1 MSHHRPVTPPDPH
14 GQPLSDPYD
23 FSLILGGPLYQL
35 WSRAHLG
42 DINAHIRRRILIL
55 SGLCWLP
62 LLLLCGWEGTLLQG
76 VAVPFLLDIETHV
89 RFLICVSLLVYAELI
104 VHQRIRL
111 IVRQFIERGLIS
123 PLSLPRFHDAIQGAM
138 RWRNSIPVEVG
149 LILFVFS
156 MGYFIR
162 IHTFVLQSSTW
173 YATIHE
179 GNVALT
185 LPGFWFF
192 WVSNPL
198 IQFLIL
204 RWFYRILIWTRFLWQ
219 VSRIRLDLIPTHPDR
234 NCGLG
239 FLGASAYAYAPLLT
253 AFGAQLAGFIANRI
267 FYDAAVLTAYK
278 PEIILL
284 AGFGLLLV
292 LAPLSVFAPRIMAAK
307 RQGLREYGALAAEY
321 SRSFER
327 RWLRTADRDG
337 ESLLGAADIQSLA
350 DLANA
355 YAVIKEVRPMPFSR
369 DMFLQ
374 LILAAVVPFLPL
386 LLTLFPFDVLLDRL
400 VGVIF

>member
-1 MSHHRPVTPPDPH
+1 MSNHKPVTPSEPLSP
-14 GQPLSDPYD
+14 PLSDPYN

-35 WSRAHLG
+35 WNRAHLG
-42 DINAHIRRRILIL
+42 DIKAHIRRRILVL

-62 LLLLCGWEGTLLQG
+62 LLLLCGWEGSLWQG
-76 VAVPFLLDIETHV
+76 VSVPFLLDVETHV
-89 RFLICVSLLVYAELI
+89 RFLLCVSLLIYAELI

-111 IVRQFIERGLIS
+111 IVRQFIDRGLVA
-123 PLSLPRFHDAIQGAM
+123 PAVLPRFHDAIRSAM
-138 RWRNSIPVEVG
+138 AWRNSIPVEVG

-162 IHTFVLQSSTW
+162 TNTFTLQSSTW
-173 YATIHE
+173 YATMGE
-179 GNVALT
+179 GSMTLT
-185 LPGFWFF
+185 LPGYWFF

-198 IQFLIL
+198 IQFLIF

-219 VSRIRLDLIPTHPDR
+219 VSRIRLELLPTHPDR

-239 FLGASAYAYAPLLT
+239 FLGASAYAYSPLLS

-284 AGFGLLLV
+284 AGFGLVLV
-292 LAPLSVFAPRIMAAK
+292 LAPLSVFAPHILAAK

-321 SRSFER
+321 SRSFEQ
-327 RWLRTADRDG
+327 RWLRTADREG

-350 DLANA
+350 DLGNA
-355 YAVIKEVRPMPFSR
+355 YTVIKEVRPLPFSR

-374 LILAAVVPFLPL
+374 LVLAIIVPFAPL

-400 VGVIF
+400 IGVIF

>member
-1 MSHHRPVTPPDPH
+1 MSHHKPVAPPDPLSP
-14 GQPLSDPYD
+14 QLSDPAN

-42 DINAHIRRRILIL
+42 DIEAHIRRRILIL
-55 SGLCWLP
+55 CGICWLP
-62 LLLLCGWEGTLLQG
+62 LLLLYGWEGSLLQG

-89 RFLICVSLLVYAELI
+89 RFLICVSLLVFAELI
-104 VHQRIRL
+104 VHQRIRG
-111 IVRQFIERGLIS
+111 IVSQFVERGLID
-123 PLSLPRFHDAIQGAM
+123 PLSMPRFHEAIRSAM
-138 RWRNSIPVEVG
+138 SWRNSIPVEIG

-162 IHTFVLQSSTW
+162 TSTFVLNSSTW
-173 YATIHE
+173 YATLQE
-179 GNVALT
+179 GHVSLT

-192 WVSNPL
+192 WVSNPI
-198 IQFLIL
+198 IQFLLL
-204 RWFYRILIWTRFLWQ
+204 RWLYRILIWARFLWQ
-219 VSRIRLDLIPTHPDR
+219 VSRIPLVLMPTHPDR

-239 FLGASAYAYAPLLT
+239 FLGGSAYAYSPLLT
-253 AFGAQLAGFIANRI
+253 ALGAQLAGFIANRI
-267 FYDAAVLTAYK
+267 FHDAAVLTAYK

-292 LAPLSVFAPRIMAAK
+292 LAPLAVFTPHILKAK

-321 SRSFER
+321 SRSFEH

-337 ESLLGAADIQSLA
+337 ETLLGAADIQSLA
-350 DLANA
+350 DLGNA
-355 YAVIKEVRPMPFSR
+355 YAIIKEIRPMPFSR

-374 LILAAVVPFLPL
+374 LVLATVAPFLPL
-386 LLTLFPFDVLLDRL
+386 LLTLFSFETLLDRL

>member
-1 MSHHRPVTPPDPH
+1 MSNHKPVTPPDLQN
-14 GQPLSDPYD
+14 QPLSDPYN

-35 WSRAHLG
+35 WNRAHLG
-42 DINAHIRRRILIL
+42 DIKTHIRRRILVL

-62 LLLLCGWEGTLLQG
+62 LLLLCALEGSLLQG
-76 VAVPFLLDIETHV
+76 VAVPFLLDVETHA
-89 RFLICVSLLVYAELI
+89 RFLVCVSLLVYAELI
-104 VHQRIRL
+104 VHQRIRG
-111 IVRQFIERGLIS
+111 IVSQFIERDLVS
-123 PLSLPRFHDAIQGAM
+123 SLSLPRFYDAIQSAM

-149 LILFVFS
+149 LILFVFT

-162 IHTFVLQSSTW
+162 TNTFTLQSSTW
-173 YATIHE
+173 YATIE
-179 GNVALT
+179 DGNMALT

-192 WVSNPL
+192 WVSNPI

-204 RWFYRILIWTRFLWQ
+204 RWLYRIIIWTRFLWQ
-219 VSRIRLDLIPTHPDR
+219 VSRIRLELLPTHPDR

-239 FLGASAYAYAPLLT
+239 FLGASAYAYSPLLT

-284 AGFGLLLV
+284 AGFGLMLV
-292 LAPLSVFAPRIMAAK
+292 LGPLGVFAPHILAAK

-321 SRSFER
+321 SRDFEH
-327 RWLRTADRDG
+327 RWLRTDDRDG
-337 ESLLGAADIQSLA
+337 EPLLGAADIQSLA
-350 DLANA
+350 DLGNA
-355 YAVIKEVRPMPFSR
+355 YTVIKEVRPLPFSR

-374 LILAAVVPFLPL
+374 LVLATVVPFMPL
-386 LLTLFPFDVLLDRL
+386 LLTLFPFEVLLDRL
-400 VGVIF
+400 IGVIF

>member
-1 MSHHRPVTPPDPH
+1 MSSHRPVTPPDPLSP
-14 GQPLSDPYD
+14 PLSDPNN

-35 WSRAHLG
+35 WSKAHLG
-42 DINAHIRRRILIL
+42 DIETHIRRRILVL

-62 LLLLCGWEGTLLQG
+62 LLLLCALEGSLLQG
-76 VAVPFLLDIETHV
+76 VAVPFLLDVETHV
-89 RFLICVSLLVYAELI
+89 RFLVCVSLLVYAELI
-104 VHQRIRL
+104 VHLRIRL
-111 IVRQFIERGLIS
+111 IVRQFIDRGLVS
-123 PLSLPRFHDAIQGAM
+123 PLALPRFYDAIRSAM
-138 RWRNSIPVEVG
+138 AWRNSIPVEVG
-149 LILFVFS
+149 FILFVFS

-162 IHTFVLQSSTW
+162 INTFTLQASTW
-173 YATIHE
+173 YATMHE
-179 GNVALT
+179 GSVTLT

-192 WVSNPL
+192 WVSNPI

-204 RWFYRILIWTRFLWQ
+204 RWLYRITIWTRFLWQ
-219 VSRIRLDLIPTHPDR
+219 VSRISLDLIPTHPDR

-239 FLGASAYAYAPLLT
+239 FLGASAYAYSPLLI

-267 FYDAAVLTAYK
+267 FYDGALLTTYK

-284 AGFGLLLV
+284 ASFGLLLV
-292 LAPLSVFAPRIMAAK
+292 LAPLSVFAPHIMAAK

-350 DLANA
+350 DLGNA
-355 YAVIKEVRPMPFSR
+355 YTVIKEVRPMPFNR

-374 LILAAVVPFLPL
+374 LILAAIVPFIPL
-386 LLTLFPFDVLLDRL
+386 LLTMFPFDVLLDRL
-400 VGVIF
+400 IGVIF